1 MRMSSPWTPTL
12 IASLVL
18 LADQLSK
25 WWVLSTFRLYE
36 SLPVISGFFDL
47 TFVTNT
53 GAAFGMLAGEQ
64 NIWRQIFFVSMTMVA
79 LVVLC
84 YAFRH
89 YRDAGKLYVV
99 GIGLVSGGALGNLV
113 DRLKF
118 GYVID
123 FLDFYVKGH
132 HWPAFNV
139 ADSAITTG
147 VTFFLVA
154 GYLES
159 RNDDH
164 SEQQGDS
171 K

>member
-1 MRMSSPWTPTL
+1 MRMSSPLTPVL
-12 IASLVL
+12 VAGFVL
-18 LADQLSK
+18 LVDQLTK

-36 SLPVISGFFDL
+36 SLPVIPGFFDL

-64 NIWRQIFFVSMTMVA
+64 NIWRQIFFVSMTMTA

-84 YAFRH
+84 FAFRH
-89 YRDAGKLYVV
+89 YRHAGKLYVL

-113 DRLKF
+113 DRLRF
-118 GYVID
+118 GHVVD
-123 FLDFYVKGH
+123 FLDFYIKSH

-139 ADSAITTG
+139 ADSSITVG
-147 VTFFLVA
+147 VALFLLA

-159 RNDDH
+159 RNNDH
-164 SEQQGDS
+164 SDQKSGGN
-171 K
+171 